1 MKGHYEIAIQAM
13 QSLELYRTQYSVT
26 SQTYKDKAHGV
37 IETLQALRET
47 NSTIL
52 SPAVHGFFEGFIQA
66 LLNEVRAN
74 G

>member
-26 SQTYKDKAHGV
+26 SQEYKEKAQGV
-37 IETLQALRET
+37 IETLQALRDT
-47 NSTIL
+47 YSKIM
-52 SPAVHGFFEGFIQA
+52 SPAVYGFFEGFIQA
-66 LLNEVRAN
+66 LLSEIRAN